1 MRFEGFRSAGI
12 KTCSWRRAGWYPIS
26 NNKKGGIL
34 GDILLEIVATVL
46 AILLVGAL
54 FAFPVMWVWNAVIP
68 SIFGLPTIGFG
79 QAMGLIILAK
89 LLFYNGSGT
98 GRKKGD

>member
-34 GDILLEIVATVL
+34 GDILLEIVATIL

-68 SIFGLPTIGFG
+68 SIFDNRIWTG
-79 QAMGLIILAK
+79 
-89 LLFYNGSGT
+89 YGT
-98 GRKKGD
+98 DYSCQVAFL

>member
-1 MRFEGFRSAGI
+1 MMFDVFRSAGI
-12 KTCSWRRAGWYPIS
+12 KTCIQRRAGWYPIS

-46 AILLVGAL
+46 AILLVGIL
-54 FAFPVMWVWNAVIP
+54 FALPVMWIWNAVIP

-79 QAMGLIILAK
+79 QAMGLVILSK
-89 LLFYNGSGT
+89 LLFYNGSG
-98 GRKKGD
+98 RKKDD